1 MCSILFRQS
10 SCAHTTMD
18 DVYVKQAQQLLEMGY
33 SPEQVQT
40 VLDRTGGDLSRAT
53 LALVEPTVTIGGASG
68 EVLPEIPR
76 PSSPVIP
83 AEASAAAANAA
94 TAAAATA
101 DIVARQQAA
110 TSSHE
115 DAIKALKDM
124 TDKPYEVCRSMYADY
139 GNNFD
144 LALQALI

>member
-1 MCSILFRQS
+1 
-10 SCAHTTMD
+10 MD
-18 DVYVKQAQQLLEMGY
+18 HEYVEQAQQLLEMGY

-40 VLDRTGGDLSRAT
+40 VLNRTGGDLSRAT

-76 PSSPVIP
+76 PASPVIA
-83 AEASAAAANAA
+83 AEASAAAATAA

-110 TSSHE
+110 TSSYE
-115 DAIKALKDM
+115 EAIKALKEM
-124 TDKPYEVCRSMYADY
+124 TEKPDEVCRSMYADY
-139 GNNFD
+139 SNNFD
-144 LALQALI
+144 RALQALI